1 MDKILVLG
9 ASGQVGIDLTI
20 RLIEIFGNHR
30 VIAADL
36 KEPEEEVG
44 CKFVLLD
51 ATDRDSLLSLIKNEK
66 IAEVYHLVAMLSAT
80 AEKFPI
86 KGWQLNMD
94 TLFHVLEM
102 ARQGLVKKIFW
113 PSSIAVFGP
122 TTPKEHTPQH
132 TIVEPATI
140 YGISKY
146 AGELLCQWYYIN
158 HKVDVRSVRYPGIVS
173 WKAEPGGGT
182 TDYAVE
188 IFYQAVK
195 DGKYESFLNPDTEL
209 PMMYIDDAI
218 NATIT
223 LMQAP
228 AHSINIRTS
237 YNLSAISFT
246 PAQLARAIKKHL
258 PSFTIEY
265 KPDYRQQIADS
276 WPKSIDDAEAR
287 KDWGW
292 SHQFDLDKMVSEM
305 LFQITK
311 KLKKTV

>member
-1 MDKILVLG
+1 
-9 ASGQVGIDLTI
+9 
-20 RLIEIFGNHR
+20 
-30 VIAADL
+30 
-36 KEPEEEVG
+36 
-44 CKFVLLD
+44 
-51 ATDRDSLLSLIKNEK
+51 
-66 IAEVYHLVAMLSAT
+66 
-80 AEKFPI
+80 
-86 KGWQLNMD
+86 
-94 TLFHVLEM
+94 
-102 ARQGLVKKIFW
+102 
-113 PSSIAVFGP
+113 
-122 TTPKEHTPQH
+122 
-132 TIVEPATI
+132 
-140 YGISKY
+140 
-146 AGELLCQWYYIN
+146 
-158 HKVDVRSVRYPGIVS
+158 VRYPGIVS